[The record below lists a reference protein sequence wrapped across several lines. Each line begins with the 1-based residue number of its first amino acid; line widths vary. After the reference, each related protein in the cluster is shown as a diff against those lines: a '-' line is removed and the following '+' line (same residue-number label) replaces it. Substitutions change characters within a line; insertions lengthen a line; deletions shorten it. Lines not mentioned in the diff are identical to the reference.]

1 MVGGVLLALV
11 ATGAAGC
18 CAGFDRGPDYAEI
31 GRGLADHDA
40 AGRLAEVCA
49 VEVES
54 NAVDQL
60 LQVVLA
66 EVRVGAAGA
75 GSGTL
80 DAVLNAAQE
89 RVAIKAARLWMR
101 VDYFLNRHFLSSLLP
116 PGSPARFA
124 GHDDF
129 RAFRRLIG
137 PAEADAG
144 EAGISAIGLG

>member
-1 MVGGVLLALV
+1 MVGGVPLALLAT
-11 ATGAAGC
+11 AAAGYR
-18 CAGFDRGPDYAEI
+18 ASFDRRAYDAEI
-31 GRGLADHDA
+31 GQGLADHDA
-40 AGRLAEVCA
+40 AGRLAEVGA

-60 LQVVLA
+60 LQVFLA
-66 EVRVGAAGA
+66 EVGVGAAGA
-75 GSGTL
+75 GSGTF
-80 DAVLNAAQE
+80 DAVLDAAQE

-116 PGSPARFA
+116 PGSPGRFA

-137 PAEADAG
+137 SAEADAG
-144 EAGISAIGLG
+144 EAGIGAIGLG